1 MKKIILALLIATSTI
16 TISCDEN
23 STPIPEVPQS
33 IIDKSLSYFDG
44 EIIEKELEKEDGIE
58 KWEIKIQ
65 NDNGSIVKF
74 YWRVNG
80 QNLLKMEGQKGPFDY
95 EIIPGNSLITYSTA
109 LTIAKGAVKNDK
121 VTKWALKQDE
131 DFIDKWVYSFEF
143 DDSGDTIKVYIDAEN
158 GDILEID

>member
-1 MKKIILALLIATSTI
+1 MKKIILVLLIATSTI

-44 EIIEKELEKEDGIE
+44 EIIEKELEKEDGID

-80 QNLLKMEGQKGPFDY
+80 QTLLKMEGEKGPFDY
-95 EIIPGNSLITYSTA
+95 EIIAGNSLITYSTA
-109 LTIAKGAVKNDK
+109 LTVAKGAVKNDK
-121 VTKWALKQDE
+121 VTKWELQQEE

-143 DDSGDTIKVYIDAEN
+143 DDNGDSIKVYIDAEN